1 MATRTLTFTG
11 MKLNADPTAIS
22 VDFDG
27 VDIFSG
33 AISNTE
39 LGTLFT
45 HDITVNDIPA
55 ASVPN
60 PLTNDA
66 IPFLTST
73 HTVSVECISG
83 ATIVVDVTS
92 PSLNVNDE
100 TPVIPDPENFGF
112 PTPYHPAQNN
122 DPKYEV
128 TLDGVPVII
137 QRQQGSQGAWY
148 YQVPAGST
156 LAFKVMIYNLIT

>member
-11 MKLNADPTAIS
+11 MKLGADPTAIS

-27 VDIFSG
+27 VSIFSG

-92 PSLNVNDE
+92 PPLSVNDE

-112 PTPYHPAQNN
+112 PTPDYPAQHD

>member
-11 MKLNADPTAIS
+11 MKSSADPTAIS

-27 VDIFSG
+27 VEIFSG
-33 AISNTE
+33 AISNSE
-39 LGTLFT
+39 VGTLFT

-55 ASVPN
+55 ANVPN

-66 IPFLTST
+66 IPVLTST

-83 ATIVVDVTS
+83 ATIIVNVTS
-92 PSLNVNDE
+92 PPLNVADE
-100 TPVIPDPENFGF
+100 IPVIPDPANFGF
-112 PTPYHPAQNN
+112 PTPNYPAQND

-128 TLDGVPVII
+128 TLNGVPVII
-137 QRQQGSQGAWY
+137 QRQQGSQGAWHY
-148 YQVPAGST
+148 EVPAGGI
-156 LAFKVMIYNLIT
+156 LQFKVMIHNLIT